1 MLASDYKANLRVILV
16 FKGVFML
23 DEDILYRNYLK
34 DVFEPVDEY
43 YYLNLETKEVV
54 PEYMSSN
61 RVSQTSL
68 DYVYN
73 YTDLMN
79 IKGEVL
85 SNEMVTKV
93 YGESKGLICYQSGD
107 KIFIINLKT
116 EQKIYSRESSRLV
129 TSLEGYHLIETWYG
143 DTASSYEYSLVNP
156 LGEVVFKDS
165 SKDRKEF
172 RLENNRGLIE
182 VSLKNFDGV
191 LYKEEMRLPLG
202 YEEKKES
209 RIRRVFDNSFT
220 KEIKDITEKYNL
232 PEELKKRL
240 NKYDLP
246 YSAKIKVRYNSFF
259 LEIFLVG
266 KLENRYTLVTRSGKV
281 IYDHKISSLI
291 INTGVVALFND
302 EKVYIPKIL
311 SRNEEVFYFDKDG
324 KKISHFVNVNDWLK
338 MDKTFYKVYQDGVLK
353 NFQAKSSSFYNGV
366 PVSFEINGKRYFTSN
381 RYHCNRLLIR
391 DEKGLYGYLDEFGG
405 FAVWPEF
412 LKAYDFVDGIAS
424 VKKRGVDGYYGCRI
438 NTDGELLSKNECE
451 ILTQMN
457 KRYARPYKLIDVFG
471 PLKQIYAIYYQEK
484 GDFFGR
490 DIYFYY
496 DFKDNEIKKSKYE
509 LVMQYENY
517 LVCLVKKSF
526 PYQSGYYVM
535 DKRTKKMKYLGSL
548 GTSMGFY
555 EDYFVVEGITYYP
568 ADELINLGN
577 FNLTNRILKDGVKLV
592 SQEKFIKT
600 NDLNEDMQ
608 KTFAEM
614 MLEDRR
620 KAREKERAEL
630 NLRKLE
636 YQRLQEEKEKLDR
649 QKQVVTDKQ
658 RHLHIKH
665 MMSVPDD
672 FYIKEKGYY
681 RIAPK
686 YLDSLIDY
694 DLLTVDFTNYLVK
707 GVDFKGTNAAI
718 DPQKVYKKDLSGADL
733 SDVTL
738 LNYDFHGVNI
748 EGTTFTNEF
757 AQTYQEKSLKLTKN
771 KE

>member
-1 MLASDYKANLRVILV
+1 
-16 FKGVFML
+16 ML

-61 RVSQTSL
+61 RVSQASL

-116 EQKIYSRESSRLV
+116 EEKIYSRECSRLV
-129 TSLEGYHLIETWYG
+129 TSLDGYHLIETWYG
-143 DTASSYEYSLVNP
+143 DTPSSYEYSLVNP

-232 PEELKKRL
+232 PEELKKCL

-246 YSAKIKVRYNSFF
+246 YSAKIKVRYNSSF

-266 KLENRYTLVTRSGKV
+266 KLENRYTVVTRSGKV
-281 IYDHKISSLI
+281 IYDRKISSLI
-291 INTGVVALFND
+291 INTEVVALFND

-412 LKAYDFVDGIAS
+412 LEAYDFVDGIAS

-484 GDFFGR
+484 SDFFGH

-526 PYQSGYYVM
+526 TYQSGYYVM

-548 GTSMGFY
+548 GTSMWFY

-568 ADELINLGN
+568 ADELINLGH
-577 FNLTNRILKDGVKLV
+577 FNLFYRQLKKGIRLVSKDEYLKNRIITLEEEDSKEKKREEEKALLESQRADLLKKKKENAALE
-592 SQEKFIKT
+592 QEKATLLAKIKEVEAKQH
-600 NDLNEDMQ
+600 NLHILHSLAVPGD
-608 KTFAEM
+608 FYV
-614 MLEDRR
+614 
-620 KAREKERAEL
+620 EL
-630 NLRKLE
+630 NGYKVINP
-636 YQRLQEEKEKLDR
+636 KC
-649 QKQVVTDKQ
+649 
-658 RHLHIKH
+658 
-665 MMSVPDD
+665 
-672 FYIKEKGYY
+672 IKELK
-681 RIAPK
+681 
-686 YLDSLIDY
+686 DY
-694 DLLTVDFTNYLVK
+694 DLLTYDFSNFSLK
-707 GVDFKGTNAAI
+707 GVNFKGTNAAI
-718 DPQKVYKKDLSGADL
+718 NPQNVYNKDISWADL

-738 LNYDFHGVNI
+738 LSYDFRDVNM
-748 EGTTFTNEF
+748 EETTFTNEF
-757 AQTYQEKSLKLTKN
+757 VQMYQESVLKLK
-771 KE
+771 KKK

>member
-1 MLASDYKANLRVILV
+1 
-16 FKGVFML
+16 ML

-61 RVSQTSL
+61 RVSQASL

-116 EQKIYSRESSRLV
+116 EEKIYSRECSRLV
-129 TSLEGYHLIETWYG
+129 TSLDGYHLIETWYG
-143 DTASSYEYSLVNP
+143 DTPSSYEYSLVNP

-172 RLENNRGLIE
+172 RLENDRGLIE

-232 PEELKKRL
+232 PEELKKCL

-246 YSAKIKVRYNSFF
+246 YSAKIKVRYNSSF
-259 LEIFLVG
+259 LEIFLVE
-266 KLENRYTLVTRSGKV
+266 KLENRYTVVTRSGKV
-281 IYDHKISSLI
+281 IYDRKISSLI
-291 INTGVVALFND
+291 INTEVVALFND

-412 LKAYDFVDGIAS
+412 LEAYDFVDGIAS

-484 GDFFGR
+484 SDFFGR

-526 PYQSGYYVM
+526 TYQSGYYVM

-548 GTSMGFY
+548 GTSMWFY

-568 ADELINLGN
+568 ADELINLGH
-577 FNLTNRILKDGVKLV
+577 FNLFYRQLKKGIRLVSKDEYLKNRIITLEEEDSKEKKREEEKALLESQRADLLKKKKENAALE
-592 SQEKFIKT
+592 QEKATLLAKIKEVEAKQH
-600 NDLNEDMQ
+600 NLHILHSLAVPGD
-608 KTFAEM
+608 FYV
-614 MLEDRR
+614 
-620 KAREKERAEL
+620 EL
-630 NLRKLE
+630 NGYKVINP
-636 YQRLQEEKEKLDR
+636 KC
-649 QKQVVTDKQ
+649 
-658 RHLHIKH
+658 
-665 MMSVPDD
+665 
-672 FYIKEKGYY
+672 IKELK
-681 RIAPK
+681 
-686 YLDSLIDY
+686 DY
-694 DLLTVDFTNYLVK
+694 DLLTYDFSNFSLK
-707 GVDFKGTNAAI
+707 GVNFKGTNAAI
-718 DPQKVYKKDLSGADL
+718 NPQNVYNKDISGADL

-738 LNYDFHGVNI
+738 LSYDFRDVNM
-748 EGTTFTNEF
+748 EETTFTNEF
-757 AQTYQEKSLKLTKN
+757 VQMYQESVLKLK
-771 KE
+771 KKK

>member
-1 MLASDYKANLRVILV
+1 M
-16 FKGVFML
+16 M

-61 RVSQTSL
+61 RISQASL

-116 EQKIYSRESSRLV
+116 EQKIFSRERSRLV

-143 DTASSYEYSLVNP
+143 DTPSSYEYSLVNP

-165 SKDRKEF
+165 CKDREEF
-172 RLENNRGLIE
+172 RLENNKGLIE
-182 VSLKNFDGV
+182 ISLKNFDGV
-191 LYKEEMRLPLG
+191 LYKEEMRLPWG

-209 RIRRVFDNSFT
+209 TIRRVFGNSFT
-220 KEIKDITEKYNL
+220 KEIRNITGKYNL
-232 PEELKKRL
+232 PEEIKKRL
-240 NKYDLP
+240 NKYESP
-246 YSAKIKVRYNSFF
+246 YSAKIKVRYNASF

-266 KLENRYTLVTRSGKV
+266 KLENRYTVVTSSGKV
-281 IYDHKISSLI
+281 IYDRKISSLT

-302 EKVYIPKIL
+302 EKVYISKIL
-311 SRNEEVFYFDKDG
+311 SRNEEVFYFDKEG

-338 MDKTFYKVYQDGVLK
+338 MDKTFYKVYQEGVLK

-366 PVSFEINGKRYFTSN
+366 PVSFEINGKRYSTSN
-381 RYHCNRLLIR
+381 RYHCNCLLIR

-405 FAVWPEF
+405 FAIEPEF
-412 LKAYDFVDGIAS
+412 LEAYDFVDGIAS
-424 VKKRGVDGYYGCRI
+424 VKKRDVDGYYGCRI

-457 KRYARPYKLIDVFG
+457 KRYSKPYKLIDVFG
-471 PLKQIYAIYYQEK
+471 PMKQIYAIYYQSK
-484 GDFFGR
+484 IDFFGR
-490 DIYFYY
+490 EVYFYY

-517 LVCLVKKSF
+517 LVCLANKSF
-526 PYQSGYYVM
+526 TYQSGYYIM
-535 DKRTKKMKYLGSL
+535 DKRTKKMAYLGSL
-548 GTSMGFY
+548 GTSMWFY
-555 EDYFVVEGITYYP
+555 EDYFVVEGVTYYP

-577 FNLTNRILKDGVKLV
+577 FNLTNRRLKDGVKLV
-592 SQEKFIKT
+592 SKEEYLKSREVKLLDTKSQETLKEK
-600 NDLNEDMQ
+600 
-608 KTFAEM
+608 

-630 NLRKLE
+630 ERRKKE
-636 YQRLQEEKEKLDR
+636 YQELQREKDELDR
-649 QKQVVTDKQ
+649 RKDAVTDKQ
-658 RHLHIKH
+658 RHLHIRH

-672 FYIKEKGYY
+672 FYIKENGHFK
-681 RIAPK
+681 IAPK
-686 YLDSLIDY
+686 YLDSLVDY

-707 GVDFKGTNAAI
+707 GVNFKDTNAAI

-738 LNYDFHGVNI
+738 LSYDFGDVNI

>member
-1 MLASDYKANLRVILV
+1 
-16 FKGVFML
+16 
-23 DEDILYRNYLK
+23 
-34 DVFEPVDEY
+34 
-43 YYLNLETKEVV
+43 
-54 PEYMSSN
+54 
-61 RVSQTSL
+61 
-68 DYVYN
+68 
-73 YTDLMN
+73 
-79 IKGEVL
+79 
-85 SNEMVTKV
+85 
-93 YGESKGLICYQSGD
+93 
-107 KIFIINLKT
+107 
-116 EQKIYSRESSRLV
+116 
-129 TSLEGYHLIETWYG
+129 
-143 DTASSYEYSLVNP
+143 
-156 LGEVVFKDS
+156 
-165 SKDRKEF
+165 
-172 RLENNRGLIE
+172 
-182 VSLKNFDGV
+182 
-191 LYKEEMRLPLG
+191 MRLPLG

-246 YSAKIKVRYNSFF
+246 YSAKIKVRYNSSF

-266 KLENRYTLVTRSGKV
+266 KLENRYTVVTRSGKV
-281 IYDHKISSLI
+281 IYDRKISSLI
-291 INTGVVALFND
+291 INTEVVALFND

-412 LKAYDFVDGIAS
+412 LEAYDFVDGIAS

-484 GDFFGR
+484 SDFFGR

-526 PYQSGYYVM
+526 TYQSGYYVM

-548 GTSMGFY
+548 GTSMWFY

-568 ADELINLGN
+568 ADELINLGH
-577 FNLTNRILKDGVKLV
+577 FNLFYRQLKKGIRLVSKDEYLKNRIITLEEEDSKEKKREEEKALLESQRADLLRKKKENAALE
-592 SQEKFIKT
+592 QEKATLLAKIKEVEAKQH
-600 NDLNEDMQ
+600 NLHILHSLAVPGD
-608 KTFAEM
+608 FYV
-614 MLEDRR
+614 
-620 KAREKERAEL
+620 EL
-630 NLRKLE
+630 NGYKVINP
-636 YQRLQEEKEKLDR
+636 KC
-649 QKQVVTDKQ
+649 
-658 RHLHIKH
+658 
-665 MMSVPDD
+665 
-672 FYIKEKGYY
+672 IKELK
-681 RIAPK
+681 
-686 YLDSLIDY
+686 DY
-694 DLLTVDFTNYLVK
+694 DLLTYDFSNFSLK
-707 GVDFKGTNAAI
+707 GVNFKGTNAAI
-718 DPQKVYKKDLSGADL
+718 NPQNVYNKDISGADL

-738 LNYDFHGVNI
+738 LSYDFRDVNM
-748 EGTTFTNEF
+748 EETTFTNEF
-757 AQTYQEKSLKLTKN
+757 VQMYQESVLKLK
-771 KE
+771 KKK

>member
-1 MLASDYKANLRVILV
+1 
-16 FKGVFML
+16 ML

-61 RVSQTSL
+61 RVSQASL

-116 EQKIYSRESSRLV
+116 EEKIYSRECSRLV
-129 TSLEGYHLIETWYG
+129 TSLDGYHLIETWYG
-143 DTASSYEYSLVNP
+143 DTPSSYEYSLVNP

-246 YSAKIKVRYNSFF
+246 YSAKIKVRYNSSF

-266 KLENRYTLVTRSGKV
+266 KLENRYTVVTRSGKV
-281 IYDHKISSLI
+281 IYDRKISSLI
-291 INTGVVALFND
+291 INTEVVALFND

-391 DEKGLYGYLDEFGG
+391 DEKGLYGYLDEFDG

-412 LKAYDFVDGIAS
+412 LEAYDFVDGIAS

-457 KRYARPYKLIDVFG
+457 KRYARPYKLTDVFG

-484 GDFFGR
+484 SDFFGR

-526 PYQSGYYVM
+526 TYQSGYYVM

-548 GTSMGFY
+548 GTSMWFY

-568 ADELINLGN
+568 ADELINLGH
-577 FNLTNRILKDGVKLV
+577 FNLFYRQLKKGIRLVSKDEYLKNRIITLEEEDSKEKKREEEKALLESQRADLLKKKKENAALE
-592 SQEKFIKT
+592 QEKATLLAKIKEVEAKQH
-600 NDLNEDMQ
+600 NLHILHSLAVPGD
-608 KTFAEM
+608 FYV
-614 MLEDRR
+614 
-620 KAREKERAEL
+620 EL
-630 NLRKLE
+630 NGYKVINP
-636 YQRLQEEKEKLDR
+636 KC
-649 QKQVVTDKQ
+649 
-658 RHLHIKH
+658 
-665 MMSVPDD
+665 
-672 FYIKEKGYY
+672 IKELK
-681 RIAPK
+681 
-686 YLDSLIDY
+686 DY
-694 DLLTVDFTNYLVK
+694 DLLTYDFSNFSLK
-707 GVDFKGTNAAI
+707 GVNFKGTNAAI
-718 DPQKVYKKDLSGADL
+718 NPQNVYNKDISGADL

-738 LNYDFHGVNI
+738 LSYDFRDVNM
-748 EGTTFTNEF
+748 EETTFTNEF
-757 AQTYQEKSLKLTKN
+757 VQMYQESVLKLK
-771 KE
+771 KKK